1 MSLQSERAVA
11 GPSRHIGGSC
21 DSVGRLRPL
30 KRKSSGDGD
39 GEVDVEAA
47 LSRKVKSKSPPTS
60 PSKQTAVGLYQPEVQ
75 GQVPLNLSVA
85 SEVTDNGDASDADA
99 DAELGVQLFPSE
111 PPGVAGAFW
120 WDNGDASDAELGAK
134 LFPNEPPKAAI
145 GMWNRFV
152 TNAKLCLDVYNQK
165 NQATLFISANFVYKH
180 SRVNGFSYVG
190 EQDFRDY
197 YHLNFHAQDKSG
209 HSQLFFG
216 EIEAHTHPTVENVT
230 CCCAV
235 SPSDAGG
242 RGIPTVE
249 EALKHEYPDW
259 ETVGMDYKRC
269 YACIPRFKHPKG
281 TCYVAGHFADTL
293 QYYSF

>member
-1 MSLQSERAVA
+1 MLLRSGRAVFA
-11 GPSRHIGGSC
+11 GPSRSIGGSC
-21 DSVGRLRPL
+21 GSAGRLRPL

-39 GEVDVEAA
+39 VEAA
-47 LSRKVKSKSPPTS
+47 LRRKVKSKSPPTS
-60 PSKQTAVGLYQPEVQ
+60 PSKQMAVGLSQPEVE
-75 GQVPLNLSVA
+75 GQVPLNPSVA
-85 SEVTDNGDASDADA
+85 SEVTDDGDASDE
-99 DAELGVQLFPSE
+99 ELRVQLFPIE
-111 PPGVAGAFW
+111 PPGVAAAFW

-134 LFPNEPPKAAI
+134 LFPNEPPKAAVA
-145 GMWNRFV
+145 MWNRFV
-152 TNAKLCLDVYNQK
+152 TNAKLCLDHYNK
-165 NQATLFISANFVYKH
+165 ENQANFVYKH
-180 SRVNGFSYVG
+180 SRDNGFSYVG
-190 EQDFRDY
+190 EQDYRDY

-216 EIEAHTHPTVENVT
+216 EIEARPHPMVKNVT

-242 RGIPTVE
+242 RGIPTAE

-259 ETVGMDYKRC
+259 ETVGMDYDHC

-281 TCYVAGHFADTL
+281 TCYNGGHFADTL